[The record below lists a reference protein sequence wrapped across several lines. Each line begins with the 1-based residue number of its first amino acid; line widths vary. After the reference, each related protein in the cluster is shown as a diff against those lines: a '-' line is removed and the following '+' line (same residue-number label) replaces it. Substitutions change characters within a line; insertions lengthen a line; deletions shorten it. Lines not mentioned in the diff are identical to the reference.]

1 MRKGNRT
8 AAAIL
13 CLLLAL
19 SWGAARAQQTVPPE
33 TAIPETAIP
42 DTVTVD
48 AQAKATPLPHFWE
61 QMFGSGHANLAMREA
76 YRNDLAAV
84 KGVTGM
90 KYVRFHGILDDE
102 NGVYTE
108 DEQGQPQYN
117 FTYVDQIY
125 DGLLARGVRPVVE
138 ISFMPKQLASHPAP
152 HAFWYKPNV
161 APPKDYARWDA
172 LIRALAENLV
182 ARYGIDEVAQ
192 WYFEVWNEPNI
203 DFWVGQP
210 KQATYFELYSHTAR
224 ALKSVSPRL
233 RVGGPASAAMEWVPE
248 FLKYMHDNSVP
259 VDFLSTHGYADENYE
274 NTFKPSELLPMDDR
288 LCAAMAHVKAQIAA
302 SPMPH
307 IPWFVTEWNVIGIDA
322 ARDTTFVGPAVAN
335 TIRECDG
342 LADMMSFWTFDDVF
356 EEDGPKREPFD
367 GGFGLIAP
375 YSIRKPSFNAF
386 AMLHHLGNERLANSA
401 KDALVTRRAD
411 GTLVVAVW
419 NMTDP
424 PGAKQ
429 PGGPGTQKSM
439 QISFEHVARNA
450 PVSITCLDPT
460 HGNTLA
466 AYRKMRSPRYPT
478 EAQVRELNEASKLG
492 PPEKATLHDGK
503 IDVDLPVNS
512 LLMLEVRP

>member
-1 MRKGNRT
+1 MPRRNQGS
-8 AAAIL
+8 AIL
-13 CLLLAL
+13 CLLLMAAV
-19 SWGAARAQQTVPPE
+19 GAARAQE
-33 TAIPETAIP
+33 TATHETL
-42 DTVTVD
+42 TVD
-48 AQAKATPLPHFWE
+48 AHASATPLPHFWE

-84 KGVTGM
+84 KNVTGM
-90 KYVRFHGILDDE
+90 QYVRFHGILDDE

-108 DEQGQPQYN
+108 DEHGQPQYN
-117 FTYVDQIY
+117 FTYVDEIY

-138 ISFMPKQLASHPAP
+138 ISFMPKQLAAHPAP

-172 LIRALAENLV
+172 LIRALGENLV

-203 DFWVGQP
+203 DFWVGEP
-210 KQATYFELYSHTAR
+210 KQSTYFELYSHTAR

-233 RVGGPASAAMEWVPE
+233 RVGGPAAAAEEWVPE
-248 FLKYMHDNSVP
+248 FLKYMHDNDVP
-259 VDFLSTHGYADENYE
+259 VDFVSTHGYADENYE
-274 NTFKPSELLPMDDR
+274 HTFTPSTLPPMDDR
-288 LCAAMAHVKAQIAA
+288 LCAAMAHVKQQIAD
-302 SPMPH
+302 SPTPH

-342 LADMMSFWTFDDVF
+342 LANIMSFWTFDDVF

-367 GGFGLIAP
+367 GGFGLVAP
-375 YSIRKPSFNAF
+375 WSIRKPSFNAF
-386 AMLHHLGNERLANSA
+386 AMLHHLGNERLSNDS
-401 KDALVTRRAD
+401 KNALVTRRSD

-419 NMTDP
+419 NMADTP
-424 PGAKQ
+424 AAQQ
-429 PGGPGTQKSM
+429 PGGPGVAKQM
-439 QISFEHVARNA
+439 QIDFEHVPGDAA
-450 PVSITCLDPT
+450 VSITRLDPT
-460 HGNTLA
+460 HGNTLV
-466 AYRKMRSPRYPT
+466 AYRRMGSPRYPT

-492 PPEKATLHDGK
+492 PPVKATLRDGK

-512 LLMLEVRP
+512 LVMLEVATK

>member
-1 MRKGNRT
+1 MHRGNRT
-8 AAAIL
+8 AAAIA
-13 CLLLAL
+13 CLLLAMA
-19 SWGAARAQQTVPPE
+19 WGAAYAQE
-33 TAIPETAIP
+33 
-42 DTVTVD
+42 TVTVD
-48 AQAKATPLPHFWE
+48 AHASATPLPHFWE

-84 KGVTGM
+84 KSVTDV

-108 DEQGQPQYN
+108 DEHGQPQYN
-117 FTYVDQIY
+117 FTYVDEIY

-138 ISFMPKQLASHPAP
+138 ISFMPKQLAAHPAP

-172 LIRALAENLV
+172 LIRALGENLV
-182 ARYGIDEVAQ
+182 ARYGIDEVSQ

-203 DFWVGQP
+203 DFWVGEP
-210 KQATYFELYSHTAR
+210 KQSTYFELYSHTAR

-233 RVGGPASAAMEWVPE
+233 RVGGPAAAAEEWVPA
-248 FLKYMHDNSVP
+248 FLKYMHDNNVP
-259 VDFLSTHGYADENYE
+259 VDFVSTHGYADENYE
-274 NTFKPSELLPMDDR
+274 HTFTPSELPPMDDR
-288 LCAAMAHVKAQIAA
+288 LCAAMAHVKQQIAD

-342 LADMMSFWTFDDVF
+342 LANMMSFWTFDDVF

-367 GGFGLIAP
+367 GGFGLIAS

-386 AMLHHLGNERLANSA
+386 AMLHHLGNERLANDS
-401 KDALVTRRAD
+401 KNALVTRRSD
-411 GTLVVAVW
+411 GTLVIAVW
-419 NMTDP
+419 NMADP
-424 PGAKQ
+424 PAARQ
-429 PGGPGTQKSM
+429 PGGPGVAKQM
-439 QISFEHVARNA
+439 QINFEHVPGDAA
-450 PVSITCLDPT
+450 VSITRLDPT

-466 AYRKMRSPRYPT
+466 AYRGMGSPRYPT

-492 PPEKATLHDGK
+492 SPEKATLRDGK
-503 IDVDLPVNS
+503 IDVDLPINS
-512 LLMLEVRP
+512 LVMLEVLR

>member
-1 MRKGNRT
+1 MPRRNQGS
-8 AAAIL
+8 AIL
-13 CLLLAL
+13 CLLLMAAL
-19 SWGAARAQQTVPPE
+19 GAARAQE
-33 TAIPETAIP
+33 TATHETL
-42 DTVTVD
+42 TVD
-48 AQAKATPLPHFWE
+48 AHASATPLPHFWE

-84 KGVTGM
+84 KNVTGM
-90 KYVRFHGILDDE
+90 QYVRFHGILDDE

-108 DEQGQPQYN
+108 DEHGQPQYN
-117 FTYVDQIY
+117 FTYVDEIY

-138 ISFMPKQLASHPAP
+138 ISFMPKQLAAHPAP

-172 LIRALAENLV
+172 LIRALGENLV

-203 DFWVGQP
+203 DFWVGEP
-210 KQATYFELYSHTAR
+210 KQSTYFELYSHTAR

-233 RVGGPASAAMEWVPE
+233 RVGGPAAAAEEWVPE
-248 FLKYMHDNSVP
+248 FLKYMHDNDVP
-259 VDFLSTHGYADENYE
+259 VDFVSTHGYADENYE
-274 NTFKPSELLPMDDR
+274 HTFTPSTLPPMDDR
-288 LCAAMAHVKAQIAA
+288 LCAAMAHVKQQIAD
-302 SPMPH
+302 SPTPH

-342 LADMMSFWTFDDVF
+342 LANIMSFWTFDDVF

-375 YSIRKPSFNAF
+375 WSIHKPSFNAF
-386 AMLHHLGNERLANSA
+386 AMLHHLGNERLSNDS
-401 KDALVTRRAD
+401 KNALVTRRSD

-419 NMTDP
+419 NMADTP
-424 PGAKQ
+424 AAQQ
-429 PGGPGTQKSM
+429 PGGPGVAKQM
-439 QISFEHVARNA
+439 QIDFEHVPGHAA
-450 PVSITCLDPT
+450 VSVTRLDPT
-460 HGNTLA
+460 HGNTLV
-466 AYRKMRSPRYPT
+466 AYRRMGSPRYPT
-478 EAQVRELNEASKLG
+478 EAQVRELNEASKLS
-492 PPEKATLHDGK
+492 PAEKATLRDGK

-512 LLMLEVRP
+512 LVMLEVATK